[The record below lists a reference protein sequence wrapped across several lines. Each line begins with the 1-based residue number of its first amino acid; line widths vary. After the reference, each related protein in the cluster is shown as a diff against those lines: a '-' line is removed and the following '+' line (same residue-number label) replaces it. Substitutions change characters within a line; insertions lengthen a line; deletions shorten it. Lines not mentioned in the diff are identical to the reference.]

1 MARMANVCQP
11 PAHEAGMPFG
21 PQEASLSENSRPTV
35 DEHPQKVKVS
45 AIAPAE
51 HDPAEGW
58 MGMSVQW
65 VVTRNTVG
73 SERTVFG
80 ITTFPPDGRH
90 DIHRHPNAEELEYL
104 IQGEGIA
111 RVGDVDVR
119 MKAGDVVLAKANEAH
134 GFWNTSTTEPAVL
147 LWTYA
152 GAASLDEAGYVYEP
166 DVAHGAHPESAERV
180 GPP

>member
-1 MARMANVCQP
+1 
-11 PAHEAGMPFG
+11 MPFG

-45 AIAPAE
+45 AIEPAE

-58 MGMSVQW
+58 MGMAVQW
-65 VVTRNTVG
+65 IVTKDTVG
-73 SERTVFG
+73 SERTVLG

-90 DIHRHPNAEELEYL
+90 DIHKHPNAEELEYL
-104 IQGEGIA
+104 VQGEGIA

-119 MKAGDVVLAKANEAH
+119 MKAGDVVLVKANEAH

-166 DVAHGAHPESAERV
+166 DVAHGARPDGA
-180 GPP
+180 